1 MEQASKTMVAAMKI
15 HRSVWVGMVLLLSA
29 SSLAAPA
36 EEGCFVIDNSRPWID
51 IAFRRVGKRIPVFPT
66 ESEHGL
72 WLALR
77 NNCRY
82 SISVETM
89 ETLDEPNKNEG
100 TLLVH
105 DVVPIVTSIYSTP
118 LPPGAPAA
126 KILANAKLDK
136 PPGYAL
142 PGDFAITAEVQP
154 GKELLFSVPLE
165 NVTRKWFIRIQVDFR
180 IPGDRGVQPLVF
192 VDFDFPDLPKD
203 VQRLSDQMLDGTLP

>member
-1 MEQASKTMVAAMKI
+1 MKI
-15 HRSVWVGMVLLLSA
+15 LLSLWVGMVLLLSA
-29 SSLAAPA
+29 SSLAAPGQ
-36 EEGCFVIDNSRPWID
+36 ESGFVIDNSRPWID
-51 IAFRRVGKRIPVFPT
+51 IAYRKMGKRIPVFPT

-82 SISVETM
+82 SIWVETL

-105 DVVPIVTSIYSTP
+105 DVVPVVTSIYSTP

-142 PGDFAITAEVQP
+142 PGDFAIGAEVKP

-165 NVTRKWFIRIQVDFR
+165 SVTRKWFIRIQVDFK

-192 VDFDFPDLPKD
+192 VDFEFWQLPKD
-203 VQRLSDQMLDGTLP
+203 VQHLSDQMLDGTLP

>member
-1 MEQASKTMVAAMKI
+1 
-15 HRSVWVGMVLLLSA
+15 MVLLLSA
-29 SSLAAPA
+29 SSVA
-36 EEGCFVIDNSRPWID
+36 EQPQPVSFVLDNSRPWID
-51 IAFRRVGKRIPVFPT
+51 IAFRRVGKRAPVFPT

-82 SISVETM
+82 PIQVQTM
-89 ETLDEPNKNEG
+89 DTLDQPNKNEG

-105 DVVPIVTSIYSTP
+105 DVVPYVPSISTTP

-126 KILANAKLDK
+126 KILANAKLEK
-136 PPGYAL
+136 PSGYAL
-142 PGDFAITAEVQP
+142 PGDFAIDAEVKP

-165 NVTRKWFIRIQVDFR
+165 SVTRKWSIRMQIDFR

-192 VDFDFPDLPKD
+192 VDFEFWQLPKD
-203 VQRLSDQMLDGTLP
+203 VQGLSDQMLDGALP

>member
-1 MEQASKTMVAAMKI
+1 MKI
-15 HRSVWVGMVLLLSA
+15 HRALWVGMLLLLSA
-29 SSLAAPA
+29 SSLAAPGQ
-36 EEGCFVIDNSRPWID
+36 ESGFVLDDSRAWID
-51 IAFRRVGKRIPVFPT
+51 IAYRRVGKRVPVFPK

-82 SISVETM
+82 PIRVETLD
-89 ETLDEPNKNEG
+89 TLDEPNKNEG
-100 TLLVH
+100 KLLVH

-126 KILANAKLDK
+126 KILANAKLEK

-142 PGDFAITAEVQP
+142 PGDFAIDAEVKP

-165 NVTRKWFIRIQVDFR
+165 SVTRKWFIRMRIDFR

-192 VDFDFPDLPKD
+192 VDFHFSQLPDD
-203 VQRLSDQMLDGTLP
+203 VERLSDELLDGTLP